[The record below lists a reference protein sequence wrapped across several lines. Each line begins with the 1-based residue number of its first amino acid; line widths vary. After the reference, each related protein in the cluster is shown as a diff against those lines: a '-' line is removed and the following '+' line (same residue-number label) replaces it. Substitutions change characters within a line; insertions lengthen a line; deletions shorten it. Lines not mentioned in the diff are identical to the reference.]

1 MNAEE
6 VINKL
11 MDFYKVYSISEL
23 AVKLNTKQPIVSGWK
38 ARDSVNAI
46 KKKCRELGVYDEI
59 FGDIN
64 TNNFQNSNN
73 IIAQDFSSNS
83 SASHS
88 QTINTN
94 TKYDIDENILK
105 LVDTLYNFAKKSNK
119 VDELVQDLSKLIPKY
134 L

>member
-1 MNAEE
+1 VDAEK

-46 KKKCRELGVYDEI
+46 KKKCRELGIYDEI
-59 FGDIN
+59 FGDVN

-88 QTINTN
+88 QTINT
-94 TKYDIDENILK
+94 KYDIDENILK
-105 LVDTLYNFAKKSNK
+105 LVDTLYSFAKKSNK

>member
-1 MNAEE
+1 MDAEK

-46 KKKCRELGVYDEI
+46 KKKCRELGIYDEI
-59 FGDIN
+59 FGDVN

-88 QTINTN
+88 QTINT
-94 TKYDIDENILK
+94 KYDIDENILK
-105 LVDTLYNFAKKSNK
+105 LVDTLYSFAKKSNK

>member
-1 MNAEE
+1 VNAEE